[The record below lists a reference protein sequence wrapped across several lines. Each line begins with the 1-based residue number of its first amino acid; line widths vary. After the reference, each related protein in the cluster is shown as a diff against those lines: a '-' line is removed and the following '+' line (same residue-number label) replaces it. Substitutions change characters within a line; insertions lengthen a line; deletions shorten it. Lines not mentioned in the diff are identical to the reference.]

1 MFCKMCGAQIPDGG
15 QFCPVCGAPVPA
27 ANAGPQPPEGPA
39 AGYKG
44 NDGAADLKRTE
55 ELRAEAPQREERRRQ
70 AQREEKPDRREKQP
84 RPEKPQREKRRKPER
99 EEGPVREKPPK
110 SQRKSLG
117 WLIAVLSVVLVL
129 GAAALAG
136 SLVLY
141 LQGEDGGRSSVTVPA
156 SELDRE
162 AYRQQLGLEES
173 TQAEASA
180 ESLERGSFAVPDPSL
195 ATSSAAATTAAAAG
209 EYIFPDS
216 NTRYL
221 TRAEVEALDDQQL
234 RLARNEIFARLGRTF
249 VDQELQAY
257 FNSKSWYVGRYTPE
271 EFDAMGDSILNQYEM
286 ANSQLITEVED
297 ARRQQ

>member
-1 MFCKMCGAQIPDGG
+1 MFCKMCGAKVPDGG
-15 QFCPVCGAPVPA
+15 QFCPVCGAPVPT
-27 ANAGPQPPEGPA
+27 ANAGPQPPENP
-39 AGYKG
+39 
-44 NDGAADLKRTE
+44 
-55 ELRAEAPQREERRRQ
+55 ERRVEKHSRQ
-70 AQREEKPDRREKQP
+70 EEKPRQ
-84 RPEKPQREKRRKPER
+84 EKPS
-99 EEGPVREKPPK
+99 K
-110 SQRKSLG
+110 SQRRSLG
-117 WLIAVLSVVLVL
+117 WLIALLSVVLVL
-129 GAAALAG
+129 GAASLAG

-180 ESLERGSFAVPDPSL
+180 ESLEPGSFAVPDPSL

-221 TRAEVEALDDQQL
+221 TRAEVEVLDDQQL

-249 VDQELQAY
+249 ADQELQAY
-257 FNSKSWYVGRYTPE
+257 FDSKSWYVGRYTPE
-271 EFDAMGDSILNQYEM
+271 EFDAMGDSVLNQYEM
-286 ANSQLITEVED
+286 ANSQLITEVEE